1 MGGAAEGLI
10 SPLRVCEPGT
20 PCRCHSVPAVC
31 HAGTFCGHRCPCQ
44 AVPCTSPSRES
55 PSEAKSSMWS
65 FVPKQA
71 HALPASPGHMDFPIS
86 SCFVSSELRRRLL
99 AGGHWAKEK
108 RRHGFPAC
116 VSFIEGVATQ
126 QVGTASSTW
135 FYLATQVG
143 PHGST
148 EAPAEMVPPL
158 LGGIES
164 YWQGEKIRLSSGE
177 LQVGIQRKR
186 DSSNLL

>member
-20 PCRCHSVPAVC
+20 PCRCYSAPAVC

-44 AVPCTSPSRES
+44 AVPHTSPSRES
-55 PSEAKSSMWS
+55 PSEAESSMWS

-108 RRHGFPAC
+108 RRHSFPAC

-126 QVGTASSTW
+126 HCFKHLV
-135 FYLATQVG
+135 
-143 PHGST
+143 
-148 EAPAEMVPPL
+148 L
-158 LGGIES
+158 LGHPSWAPWVYRGTS
-164 YWQGEKIRLSSGE
+164 
-177 LQVGIQRKR
+177 R
-186 DSSNLL
+186 DGASFARWT